1 MIQTVWLG
9 EISINITAEAVAWY
23 AAVIATFSAVKV
35 IYDVLSDRHKIQLS
49 YRTDVSI
56 QGDGYDPDEKQ
67 FCIEVINTGKRTVKV
82 VNVGFFTHDGMK
94 SILSDSL
101 FNLDKRVLTDSNPS
115 TSYMA
120 PLKDIDVEDVW
131 YIYALD
137 GRGKSHKKYI
147 GRFAR
152 LRHIPV
158 YFKRRKRARVEKRK

>member
-1 MIQTVWLG
+1 MQ
-9 EISINITAEAVAWY
+9 
-23 AAVIATFSAVKV
+23 
-35 IYDVLSDRHKIQLS
+35 
-49 YRTDVSI
+49 
-56 QGDGYDPDEKQ
+56 Q

-101 FNLDKRVLTDSNPS
+101 FNLDKRVLTDSNPL

-120 PLKDIDVEDVW
+120 PLKDIDVENVW

-158 YFKRRKRARVEKRK
+158 YFKRRKRARAEKRK